1 MGWMLLSVAWLALAC
16 TVLGLAVYRK
26 MVAYSEDDLIHLEDG
41 RKIAEQRT
49 LAGRLE
55 FVDHW
60 GKILTV
66 ATIVYGVILV
76 AALLYQQWVLSYQ
89 IVP

>member
-16 TVLGLAVYRK
+16 TVLGFAAYRK

-41 RKIAEQRT
+41 DKIAQQRT
-49 LAGRLE
+49 MAGRLE

-66 ATIVYGVILV
+66 ATLVYGIIL
-76 AALLYQQWVLSYQ
+76 AAAFLYQQWVLSYQ